1 MTKEQLHELL
11 NRACDLITS
20 LEGFIGYND
29 GDYRNSDLSK
39 SVDKLFDEIDYLN
52 EEDTG
57 PEYDSAGFTEE
68 DRIVNGQYMDIDAIK
83 QKFRYQRYVDQ
94 IKRNIDQAVEDG
106 ILKSGTECVSYSYMS
121 EEGFNKRIETDPEF
135 AAQWADLEAQ
145 DYDTFGEK
153 KV

>member
-1 MTKEQLHELL
+1 MTEKQAKELL
-11 NRACDLITS
+11 NRACDIIAS
-20 LEGFIGYND
+20 LEGWILEGS
-29 GDYRNSDLSK
+29 DYYCSDTAK
-39 SVDKLFDEIDYLN
+39 SVDALFNEIDMLN
-52 EEDTG
+52 ERATPYE
-57 PEYDSAGFTEE
+57 
-68 DRIVNGQYMDIDAIK
+68 N
-83 QKFRYQRYVDQ
+83 YVATV
-94 IKRNIDQAVEDG
+94 KRNIDQAVEDG

>member
-68 DRIVNGQYMDIDAIK
+68 DRIVNGQY
-83 QKFRYQRYVDQ
+83 RNYVDTV
-94 IKRNIDQAVEDG
+94 KRNIDQAVADG